1 MVSVVLADDQE
12 LVRTGLRAL
21 LEARGVDVLAEAAD
35 GVEAVEAVA
44 ATDPDVVLLDLRMP
58 RLDGIRATRRLVERG
73 VRSRVLVLTTY
84 DLDEHVYAALRA
96 GAAGFL
102 LKTCPAD
109 RLADGVR
116 VVAAGEA
123 LLAPVLTRRL
133 IEAHVQRPPPGADPP
148 ELRVLTGREREVLT
162 LVARGLTNAEIAS
175 ELSLSEATVKTH
187 VNRLLAKTGVR
198 HRAHAVVL
206 AYETGLVVPGARG
219 VLGA

>member
-21 LEARGVDVLAEAAD
+21 LEVRGVDVVAEAAD
-35 GVEAVEAVA
+35 GVEALEAVA

-73 VRSRVLVLTTY
+73 ARARVLVLTTY
-84 DLDEHVYAALRA
+84 DLDEYVYAALRA

-133 IEAHVQRPPPGADPP
+133 IEAHVQRPPPTPDPP
-148 ELRVLTGREREVLT
+148 ALRVLTAREREVLT
-162 LVARGLTNAEIAS
+162 LVAHGLTNGEIAS
-175 ELSLSEATVKTH
+175 ALSLSEATVKTH
-187 VNRLLAKTGVR
+187 VNRVLAKTGVR

-219 VLGA
+219 G